1 VVNVGLGIAVI
12 SFFLFVL
19 LVVAGFG
26 YFLNERMFRR
36 KKNAVLDWMT
46 ERGWIDEDWGRRK
59 KF

>member
-1 VVNVGLGIAVI
+1 VVNVGLGIAAI
-12 SFFLFVL
+12 GFFLFVL

>member
-1 VVNVGLGIAVI
+1 MVNVGLGIAVI

>member
-1 VVNVGLGIAVI
+1 VVNVGLGIAAI